1 MQTLFILRHAKAVPW
16 SPLSED
22 FPRKLDR
29 QGIRDA
35 RKVAEWMV
43 ENLELPQR
51 ILCSPSQ
58 RTRETLAPLLA
69 IRPELDAVTHFVPQI
84 YHAPA
89 SLLRTLLDA
98 AFAAVD
104 RVLIVGH
111 NPGFEQ
117 LVADVIHPTH
127 YPDFDRLPTGTLA
140 VVGFDPDWAENSER
154 GTLQHFIRGKQLPG
168 K

>member
-1 MQTLFILRHAKAVPW
+1 MQSLLILRHAKAVPW
-16 SPLSED
+16 SPLAED
-22 FPRKLDR
+22 FPRKLER
-29 QGIRDA
+29 QGTRDA
-35 RKVAEWMV
+35 RKVAVWLV

-69 IRPELDAVTHFVPQI
+69 IRPELEAVTHFVPQI

-89 SLLRTLLDA
+89 TLLRTLLDA

-117 LVADVIHPTH
+117 LVVDVIHPTH
-127 YPDFDRLPTGTLA
+127 YPDFDRMPTGTLA
-140 VVGFDPDWAENSER
+140 VVGFNPGWSENSDR
-154 GTLQHFIRGKQLPG
+154 GTLHHFIRGKHLTES
-168 K
+168 

>member
-1 MQTLFILRHAKAVPW
+1 MQTLYILRHAKAVPW
-16 SPLSED
+16 SPVAED
-22 FPRKLDR
+22 FPRKLDK

-35 RKVAEWMV
+35 RTVAEWLV

-140 VVGFDPDWAENSER
+140 VVDFQPDWAANSDR
-154 GTLQHFIRGKQLPG
+154 GALRYFIRGKSLPG
-168 K
+168 N